1 MKVNCGVLK
10 RVEHTHRNPIPPL
23 HRGQRIEDLG
33 SGGEGA
39 GHDVVLWGVQGGPQ
53 YILKCI
59 NKFQLRNN
67 FPLL

>member
-1 MKVNCGVLK
+1 M
-10 RVEHTHRNPIPPL
+10 ESHPL

-53 YILKCI
+53 YILKWS
-59 NKFQLRNN
+59 QMYQ
-67 FPLL
+67 